1 MVQRRKQPITM
12 QLPDSSV
19 VFIDTLQARPLGG
32 EDLKKFRK
40 HFANSMQSLPDVCK
54 NEHIILVE
62 GKDLSEVT
70 QRSRSQS
77 DRLARKAVL
86 NRSTWQTSILTE
98 SEAEKTRKTWVE
110 HLAAASE
117 TRDC

>member
-1 MVQRRKQPITM
+1 M

-77 DRLARKAVL
+77 P
-86 NRSTWQTSILTE
+86 Q
-98 SEAEKTRKTWVE
+98 
-110 HLAAASE
+110 AS
-117 TRDC
+117 